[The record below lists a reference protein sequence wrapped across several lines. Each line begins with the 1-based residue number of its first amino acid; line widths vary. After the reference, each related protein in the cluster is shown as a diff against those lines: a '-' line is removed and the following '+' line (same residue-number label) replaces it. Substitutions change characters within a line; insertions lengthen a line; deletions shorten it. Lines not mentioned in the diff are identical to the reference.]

1 MSRDAEDRLPPRRR
15 KPPGDRPSS
24 PRPGGPGSEPNV
36 WKPSPTKA
44 SSSRTC
50 EKPVAFDVKPGMWE
64 RVLFGRVNS
73 GLLAA
78 FCRQFASYLDA
89 GVDILKALSSLES
102 QFARTALGPVIGRLS
117 VGVHS
122 GESFD
127 EVVAREPPAFD
138 PRFLSM
144 VKVAEARGGLP
155 ETLRV
160 LARHY
165 EFRERLIRQARSALI
180 YPSIVLIIASGV
192 VALLTTWLLPMFTQ
206 MLKDIA
212 GPNVTLPFPSRAL
225 LWFSGFVQ
233 GIGWWLFPLVLFG
246 GPFLIYRLYKTSA
259 GRRAMDEL
267 VLYVPV
273 LGLLLWKLD
282 TTRFAR
288 TLATLLGSGV
298 DIGTS
303 LALTSEVV
311 QLSPIRQ
318 ILRGA
323 RTHVMEGGELGE
335 ALATSHRFGADVI
348 AVVNTGE
355 ETGMLPEALER
366 LADSYEEQ
374 VSHMVR
380 NLGQLVQPLL
390 LIFLGGVVLFIILAV
405 LLPYINML
413 TSLAR

>member
-24 PRPGGPGSEPNV
+24 PRPGGPGDEPNA
-36 WKPSPTKA
+36 WKPSPKKA
-44 SSSRTC
+44 SASRTR
-50 EKPVAFDVKPGMWE
+50 EKPVAVDVKPGVWE
-64 RVLFGRVNS
+64 RILFGRVGS

-117 VGVHS
+117 VGVRS
-122 GESFD
+122 GRSFD
-127 EVVAREPPAFD
+127 EVVAREPRAFD

-160 LARHY
+160 LAHHY
-165 EFRERLIRQARSALI
+165 ESRERLIRQARSAMI
-180 YPSIVLIIASGV
+180 YPIIVLVMASGV
-192 VALLTTWLLPMFTQ
+192 VALLTIWLLPMFAQ

-212 GPNVTLPFPSRAL
+212 GPNATLPFPSRAL
-225 LWFSGFVQ
+225 LWLSGFVQ
-233 GIGWWLFPLVLFG
+233 GIGWWMFPLVLFG
-246 GPFLIYRLYKTSA
+246 GPFLVYRLYKMSA

-273 LGLLLWKLD
+273 LGLLLRKLD

-303 LALTSEVV
+303 LDLTSEVV
-311 QLSPIRQ
+311 QLSPIRRVLQ
-318 ILRGA
+318 GA

-335 ALATSHRFGADVI
+335 ALAASHRFGPDVI